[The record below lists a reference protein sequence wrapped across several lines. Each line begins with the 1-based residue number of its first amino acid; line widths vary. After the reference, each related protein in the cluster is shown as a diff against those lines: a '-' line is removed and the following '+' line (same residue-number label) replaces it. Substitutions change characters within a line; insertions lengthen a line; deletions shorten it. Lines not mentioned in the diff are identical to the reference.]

1 MSRPNGGPELS
12 TLLGL
17 GVSIAAF
24 LVVGLGLGWWLD
36 SLLDTLPVFIM
47 VGLALGIAGAG
58 AYVYVQFKKFMKE

>member
-24 LVVGLGLGWWLD
+24 LVAGLGLGWWID

>member
-24 LVVGLGLGWWLD
+24 LVAGLGLGWWLD

>member
-47 VGLALGIAGAG
+47 VGLAFGVAGAG